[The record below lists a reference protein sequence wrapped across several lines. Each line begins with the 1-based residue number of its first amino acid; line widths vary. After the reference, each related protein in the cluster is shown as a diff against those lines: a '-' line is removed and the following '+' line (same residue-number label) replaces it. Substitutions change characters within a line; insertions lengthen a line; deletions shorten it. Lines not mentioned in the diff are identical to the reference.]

1 MIPQSYDYTVYIGL
15 GSNEDNPATQL
26 QRAIDTLQ
34 NTPGIQVDQCSSFY
48 KSAPIGYSEQAD
60 FINAVCRVR
69 TRFTPKKML
78 AMLMDIEQQQ
88 KRTRNGPQGGPR
100 TLDLDIL
107 LYEDRVINLP
117 ALTIPHPR
125 MHQRAFVLYP
135 LAELNPVLKIPGRAP
150 LDELLAACSE
160 QRIERID

>member
-1 MIPQSYDYTVYIGL
+1 MIQQGDDHTVYIGL

-26 QRAIDTLQ
+26 QRAIDILQ
-34 NTPGIQVDQCSSFY
+34 NTPGIQIDQCSSFY
-48 KSAPIGYSEQAD
+48 KSAPVGYSEQAD
-60 FINAVCRVR
+60 FINAVCRIR
-69 TRFTPKKML
+69 TQLTPKRML

-107 LYEDRVINLP
+107 LYEDQVIDLP

-135 LAELNPVLKIPGRAP
+135 LAELDPGLKIPGRPA
-150 LDELLAACSE
+150 LDELLAACSD
-160 QRIERID
+160 QRIERIE